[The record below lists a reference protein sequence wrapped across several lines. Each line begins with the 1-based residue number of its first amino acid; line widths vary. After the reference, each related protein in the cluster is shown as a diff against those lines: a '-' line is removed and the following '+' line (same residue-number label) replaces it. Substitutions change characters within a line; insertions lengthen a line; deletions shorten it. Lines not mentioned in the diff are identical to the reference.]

1 MMKKLSLLL
10 ILAAQPALAASG
22 PFFSLRNT
30 DFVVTLAFL
39 LFVAVLFYFKV
50 PALLGGLLDKRAAGI
65 KSDLDEARALREEAQ
80 TILSGYERKARE
92 VQEQADQIVVAAKR
106 DAQAAAEQA
115 KAELKASIARRLKAA
130 EEQIASAESH
140 ALREVKDRRGAGQA
154 DEREGTVEHDRRVDR
169 RSRKPPALRPQDDPR
184 HEKPGPR
191 GRVFRYRPASC
202 SRRSRARASLRSDF
216 CCS

>member
-1 MMKKLSLLL
+1 MNRFL
-10 ILAAQPALAASG
+10 IPALTLAASPAFAATG

-140 ALREVKDRRGAGQA
+140 ALREVKDRAVAVAVAAAGEVLGKQMSA
-154 DEREGTVEHDRRVDR
+154 KEQSSMIDASIAEVENRLH
-169 RSRKPPALRPQDDPR
+169 
-184 HEKPGPR
+184 
-191 GRVFRYRPASC
+191 
-202 SRRSRARASLRSDF
+202 
-216 CCS
+216 